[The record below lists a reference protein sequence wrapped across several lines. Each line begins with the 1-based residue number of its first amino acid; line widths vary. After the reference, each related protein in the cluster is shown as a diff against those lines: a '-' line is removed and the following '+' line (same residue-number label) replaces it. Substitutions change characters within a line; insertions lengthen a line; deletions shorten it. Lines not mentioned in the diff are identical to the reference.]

1 MNLEKSIN
9 VVASFGAAV
18 VIVGALFKIVH
29 WSGANEML
37 MVGMF
42 TEAAIFIL
50 FGVLYL
56 QQKPEKDYQWEN
68 VYPELVG
75 GTPNTTRSTV
85 SSLGTAQGLSPEA
98 VENLNKSIKGL
109 TDTANSLQEI
119 TKVTGATKD
128 FVSNLNSSSESLS
141 ALNKSVA
148 DAANSIG
155 AISTSS
161 QEASKFT
168 QQYAKAGE
176 QLSSLNSI
184 YEAQIQEG
192 NKHLQALNSYYAG
205 INSVAG
211 SVVASEKDAE
221 LFKAELAKLNA
232 NIQSLNQVYGSM
244 LTAMKG

>member
-29 WSGANEML
+29 WNGANEML

-68 VYPELVG
+68 VYPELIG
-75 GTPNTTRSTV
+75 GAPSSRASV
-85 SSLGTAQGLSPEA
+85 SSIGNAQGLSPEA

-128 FVSNLNSSSESLS
+128 FVQTLQSSSESLT
-141 ALNKSVA
+141 ALNRSVA

-155 AISTSS
+155 AVSNSS
-161 QEASKFT
+161 LEASKFT

-176 QLSSLNSI
+176 QLASLNTV
-184 YEAQIQEG
+184 YEAQIQEAS
-192 NKHLQALNSYYAG
+192 KHLQALNAYYAG
-205 INSVAG
+205 LNSVAG
-211 SVVASEKDAE
+211 SVVSSEKDAE
-221 LFKAELAKLNA
+221 VFKAELSKLNA
-232 NIQSLNQVYGSM
+232 NVQALNQVYASM
-244 LTAMKG
+244 LSAMKG

>member
-56 QQKPEKDYQWEN
+56 KQVPEKDYHWEN
-68 VYPELVG
+68 VYPELLG
-75 GTPNTTRSTV
+75 GTAAPRTSV
-85 SSLGTAQGLSPEA
+85 AAGTPQSLSPEA
-98 VENLNKSIKGL
+98 IENLNKSIKGL

-128 FVSNLNSSSESLS
+128 FVQSLQTSSESLS
-141 ALNKSVA
+141 SLNKSVSEA
-148 DAANSIG
+148 TQSIG
-155 AISTSS
+155 AVSNSS
-161 QEASKFT
+161 LEASKFT

-176 QLSSLNSI
+176 QLASLNSV
-184 YEAQIQEG
+184 YEAQIQDAT
-192 NKHLQALNSYYAG
+192 KHLQALNAYYAG
-205 INSVAG
+205 LNSVAG
-211 SVVASEKDAE
+211 SVVSSEKDAE
-221 LFKAELAKLNA
+221 LFKAELARLNT
-232 NIQSLNQVYGSM
+232 NIQSLNQVYASM